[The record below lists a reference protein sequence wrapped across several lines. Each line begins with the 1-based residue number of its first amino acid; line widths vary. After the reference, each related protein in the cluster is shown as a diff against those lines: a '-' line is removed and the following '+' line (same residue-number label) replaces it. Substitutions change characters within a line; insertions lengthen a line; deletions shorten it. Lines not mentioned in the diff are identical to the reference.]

1 MSSTEGL
8 FALNFVYPKQKKN
21 LILLRRQCNY
31 ESLIN
36 TFQGWGQILIDRGL
50 DTMLFL
56 VSGTTRMHH
65 LNFSRGK
72 MWLLTGI
79 PWEMQDCKSQT
90 DFFNHIFTTE
100 QTHGNLQHW
109 SPHHCGRLQTWCPF
123 YDRSWSPSRK
133 KDTLRKSQGF
143 NLNYSD

>member
-1 MSSTEGL
+1 MTISMSSTEDL
-8 FALNFVYPKQKKN
+8 FALNFVYPKQKMN
-21 LILLRRQCNY
+21 LILLKRRRND
-31 ESLIN
+31 EWLRLRSN
-36 TFQGWGQILIDRGL
+36 FDRGL

-72 MWLLTGI
+72 LWLLTGI

-90 DFFNHIFTTE
+90 DFFFYHIFTTE

-109 SPHHCGRLQTWCPF
+109 SPHHCGQLQTWCPF
-123 YDRSWSPSRK
+123 CDRSWSPSRK
-133 KDTLRKSQGF
+133 KKHIKKITGF